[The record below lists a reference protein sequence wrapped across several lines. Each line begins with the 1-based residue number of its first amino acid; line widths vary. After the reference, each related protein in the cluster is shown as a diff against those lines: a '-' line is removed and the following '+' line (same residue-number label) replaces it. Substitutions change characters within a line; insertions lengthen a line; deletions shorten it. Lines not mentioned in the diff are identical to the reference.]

1 MSVDEKAQVLEKVES
16 SPGSKRKVLAK
27 LGVSKSGCY
36 RWRARH
42 GQGSLED
49 RRHPGPSW
57 SHLSPQ
63 EESVALEVALAHTDL
78 SSRQLAAWITDNKGF
93 SVSES
98 TVYRLLKRQ
107 GLVKSPEMK
116 MAVGK
121 EFHNKTIRPHQMWA
135 TDASYFRVC
144 GWGFYY
150 LATVMDDFSRFI
162 IAWRLQRDMTSDSF
176 IEVVQDAVDLT
187 GMTDVPWEHRT

>member
-1 MSVDEKAQVLEKVES
+1 MSVDEKAQVLQKVES
-16 SPGSKRKVLAK
+16 SPGSKRKVLSE
-27 LGVSKSGCY
+27 LGVSKSDRY

-57 SHLSPQ
+57 YRLSPG
-63 EESVALEVALAHTDL
+63 EETVVLEVALEHTDL
-78 SSRQLAAWITDNKGF
+78 SSRQLAEWITDNKGF

-98 TVYRLLKRQ
+98 TVYRLLNSQ
-107 GLVKSPEMK
+107 GLAKGPEMK
-116 MAVGK
+116 MAAGK
-121 EFHNKTIRPHQMWA
+121 EFHAKTTHPHQMWA

-150 LATVMDDFSRFI
+150 LVTVMDDFSRFI
-162 IAWRLQRDMTSDSF
+162 IAWRLQTDMASDSF
-176 IEVVQDAVDLT
+176 I
-187 GMTDVPWEHRT
+187 